1 MTAPTLAQALLSPRS
16 VALIGASADPGKLT
30 ARAQRYLRQ
39 HGYTGRVRPINPR
52 HGEILG
58 EPAFPSLAA
67 LPEPVDHAFIMV
79 SADAVPDVVAECG
92 ELGVPCATILADGF
106 AEGGAEGI
114 ALQDKVLAAAQ
125 TCGVRLLGP
134 NSMGIINIHERIAL
148 TVNAALDA
156 PTLLPGPLGVLS
168 HSGSLLG
175 TLLSRGQARG
185 FGFSKLVSVGNEA
198 DLCIGELGEILI
210 DDAATKVILLFL
222 ETIRQPAR
230 LEAMARR
237 AAEVGKPVIAYMLGR
252 SEAGRELAASHT
264 GALVGTD
271 EANDAFLRDCGIL
284 RVDMLETL
292 YELPTLVM
300 DRRPP
305 GPRPRTVAVMT
316 TTGGGGA
323 MVVDRLALGGLD
335 VVPPPAGVIEGLNE
349 RGIRIGPG
357 RLTDITLAG
366 TRPEIVGAVL
376 ESLLASP
383 HCQAV
388 VAVVGSSAQFQ
399 ADLAVQPILAKA
411 GAEKPLAV
419 FLAPRADESLRRL
432 ADAGIA
438 AFRTPEG
445 CAEAVRS
452 LFDWR
457 PPRPPAGP
465 PVGDLERAAELLA
478 GPGADSTLG
487 VFEALGIPC
496 VESRVVTDL
505 EDFGEAGEIDFYP
518 VVAKILSPDIV
529 HKTEAGGVVMGIA
542 DEAALRR
549 ACRQILDSVA
559 ANEPRARCA
568 GILVQRME
576 TGLAEVLIGYR
587 VDPCVGPVVV
597 VGLGGILAEIYRDF
611 AVRMAPVSLAG
622 AEAMIADVRGLAPLG
637 GYRNLPR
644 GDLDGLAHAIR
655 AVSDFA
661 RLPRAQVREA
671 EINPLIVK
679 EDGAGVVAVDGLIIV
694 PGAGG

>member
-1 MTAPTLAQALLSPRS
+1 MTAPSLAQALLRPRS
-16 VALIGASADPGKLT
+16 VALVGASADPGKTT
-30 ARAQRYLRQ
+30 ARAQRYLRK
-39 HGYTGRVRPINPR
+39 HGYGGRIRPINPR
-52 HGEILG
+52 HSEILG

-79 SADAVPDVVAECG
+79 SAEAVPEVVAECG
-92 ELGVPCATILADGF
+92 ERGVPCATILADGF
-106 AEGGAEGI
+106 AEGGAAGI
-114 ALQDKVLAAAQ
+114 ALQEKVLATAHAQ
-125 TCGVRLLGP
+125 GVRLLGP
-134 NSMGIINIHERIAL
+134 NSMGVINIPERIAL
-148 TVNAALDA
+148 TVNAALDT
-156 PTLLPGPLGVLS
+156 PTLLSGPLGVLS

-185 FGFSKLVSVGNEA
+185 LGFSKLVSVGNEA
-198 DLCIGELGEILI
+198 DLGIGEIGEILI
-210 DDAATKVILLFL
+210 DDPATKAILLFL

-237 AAEVGKPVIAYMLGR
+237 AADVGKPVIAYMLGR
-252 SEAGRELAASHT
+252 SEAGRDLAASHT

-271 EANDAFLRDCGIL
+271 EAADAFLRDCGIL
-284 RVDMLETL
+284 RIDMLETL

-300 DRRPP
+300 NRRPP
-305 GPRPRTVAVMT
+305 GPRPRTAAVMT

-323 MVVDRLALGGLD
+323 MVVDRLALGGVE
-335 VVPPPAGVIEGLNE
+335 VVPPPGEVIEGLLE

-366 TRPEIVGAVL
+366 TQPDTVGAVL
-376 ESLLASP
+376 EALLASP

-399 ADLAVQPILAKA
+399 TDLAVQPIIAKA
-411 GAEKPLAV
+411 GADKPLAV
-419 FLAPRADESLRRL
+419 FLAPQADEPLRRL

-457 PPRPPAGP
+457 PPRRLDGS
-465 PVGDLERAAELLA
+465 PVGDPARAARLLA
-478 GPGADSTLG
+478 GPGGESTLA
-487 VFEALGIPC
+487 VFEALGVPS
-496 VESRVVTDL
+496 VETRMVKDL
-505 EDFGEAGEIDFYP
+505 DGFSDTGEIDFYP
-518 VVAKILSPDIV
+518 AVAKILSPDIV
-529 HKTEAGGVVMGIA
+529 HKTEAGGVVRGIA
-542 DEAALRR
+542 DEAALRQ

-559 ANEPRARCA
+559 TNEPRAQCA

-576 TGLAEVLIGYR
+576 TGLAEVLLGYR
-587 VDPCVGPVVV
+587 VDPCVGPVVA
-597 VGLGGILAEIYRDF
+597 VGLGGTLAEIYRDF
-611 AVRMAPVSLAG
+611 AVRMAPVSLAD
-622 AEAMIADVRGLAPLG
+622 AEAMIAEVRGLAPLG
-637 GYRNLPR
+637 GYRNLPP
-644 GDLDGLAHAIR
+644 GDLGALAHAIR

-661 RLPRAQVREA
+661 RLPDHRVREA

-679 EDGAGVVAVDGLIIV
+679 EDGAGVVAVDGLIV
-694 PGAGG
+694 GPEAGG